1 MISPTPTRRLIRA
14 VTASLSAAALLAG
27 CSATASSTSTGSG
40 AASKDAWTT
49 ISTSVRTAST
59 GASVTDVLAA
69 NDAVAAVTTPAD
81 EAGTYDSGATT
92 IALSGDS
99 ATVSGSGATVDG
111 STVTIT
117 SSGTYV
123 VSGSLSD
130 GQIVVNAD
138 DADVRLVLDG
148 ATITNADGPAVNVV
162 DAGSV
167 VVVLAAGS
175 ANSLSDGASYADTSD
190 NAPTATL
197 YSSDDLTITGTG
209 SLSVTGLARDGISS
223 KNGVVISGS
232 PTVTVNAF
240 DDGIRGKDYVAVTG
254 GTLSVTAGGD
264 GIKSSEDS
272 DQTQGFVALGAA
284 AVTVTAGDDGV
295 SATTDVTVSGTTLS
309 VTAGGGQAAASP
321 TSGGPGQEA
330 QPPSGAR
337 AQQSAADQGT
347 EKPKGVNAGVSYT
360 QDSGTVVLDAADE
373 GLQSA
378 FINISGGELT
388 VTSGDD
394 GVNATN
400 GDHVI
405 EGYEDA
411 DSESDDG
418 AVLTITGGTTQ
429 ISYAG
434 SDGIDS
440 NGSAF
445 VTGGTVLISG
455 TAGSVDGSVDVNGE
469 STTIGVTD
477 APGVAVGDTVTVTG
491 GSGSQTLTS
500 TISASTTTV
509 LGLVEGESYTV
520 STSSGGSR
528 TLTASALAAGGPGG
542 PGGGPGGPGGSG
554 GSGGPGQGGAG
565 QGAPGGP
572 GQGPGQPPVPG
583 QNGAG
588 GTGSGQSGEGTQ
600 TR

>member
-14 VTASLSAAALLAG
+14 VTASLAAAALLTG
-27 CSATASSTSTGSG
+27 CSATASSTSTGSGAG

-254 GTLSVTAGGD
+254 GTLSVTVGGD

-309 VTAGGGQAAASP
+309 VTAGGGQAAATP
-321 TSGGPGQEA
+321 ASGGPGQEA

-337 AQQSAADQGT
+337 AQQSAADQDT
-347 EKPKGVNAGVSYT
+347 EKSKGVNAGVSYT

-405 EGYEDA
+405 EGYENA

-445 VTGGTVLISG
+445 ITGGTVLISG
-455 TAGSVDGSVDVNGE
+455 TAGSMDGSVDVNGE
-469 STTIGVTD
+469 STTVGVTD

-528 TLTASALAAGGPGG
+528 TLTASALAAGA
-542 PGGGPGGPGGSG
+542 GGPGGSG
-554 GSGGPGQGGAG
+554 GPGGPGGPGQGGAG

-572 GQGPGQPPVPG
+572 GQGQGQPPAPG

-588 GTGSGQSGEGTQ
+588 GPGGGQSSQEGTQ

>member
-1 MISPTPTRRLIRA
+1 M
-14 VTASLSAAALLAG
+14 
-27 CSATASSTSTGSG
+27 
-40 AASKDAWTT
+40 
-49 ISTSVRTAST
+49 
-59 GASVTDVLAA
+59 
-69 NDAVAAVTTPAD
+69 
-81 EAGTYDSGATT
+81 
-92 IALSGDS
+92 
-99 ATVSGSGATVDG
+99 
-111 STVTIT
+111 
-117 SSGTYV
+117 
-123 VSGSLSD
+123 
-130 GQIVVNAD
+130 
-138 DADVRLVLDG
+138 
-148 ATITNADGPAVNVV
+148 
-162 DAGSV
+162 
-167 VVVLAAGS
+167 
-175 ANSLSDGASYADTSD
+175 
-190 NAPTATL
+190 
-197 YSSDDLTITGTG
+197 
-209 SLSVTGLARDGISS
+209 
-223 KNGVVISGS
+223 
-232 PTVTVNAF
+232 
-240 DDGIRGKDYVAVTG
+240 AVTG

-309 VTAGGGQAAASP
+309 VTAGGGQAAATP
-321 TSGGPGQEA
+321 ASGGPGQEA

-445 VTGGTVLISG
+445 ITGGTVLISG
-455 TAGSVDGSVDVNGE
+455 TAGSMDGSVDVNGE
-469 STTIGVTD
+469 STTVGVTD

-528 TLTASALAAGGPGG
+528 TLTASALAAGA
-542 PGGGPGGPGGSG
+542 GGPGGSG
-554 GSGGPGQGGAG
+554 GPGGPGQGGAG

-572 GQGPGQPPVPG
+572 GQGQGQPPTPG

-588 GTGSGQSGEGTQ
+588 GPGGGQSGQEGTQ

>member
-1 MISPTPTRRLIRA
+1 MISHTPTRRLIRA
-14 VTASLSAAALLAG
+14 VTASLAAAALLAG

-81 EAGTYDSGATT
+81 EAGTNDSGATT

-254 GTLSVTAGGD
+254 
-264 GIKSSEDS
+264 
-272 DQTQGFVALGAA
+272 
-284 AVTVTAGDDGV
+284 
-295 SATTDVTVSGTTLS
+295 TTLS
-309 VTAGGGQAAASP
+309 VTAGGGQGAATPA
-321 TSGGPGQEA
+321 SGGPGQEA

-520 STSSGGSR
+520 STSSGDRKS
-528 TLTASALAAGGPGG
+528 
-542 PGGGPGGPGGSG
+542 
-554 GSGGPGQGGAG
+554 
-565 QGAPGGP
+565 
-572 GQGPGQPPVPG
+572 VV
-583 QNGAG
+583 
-588 GTGSGQSGEGTQ
+588 
-600 TR
+600 

>member
-14 VTASLSAAALLAG
+14 VTASLAAAALLAG
-27 CSATASSTSTGSG
+27 CSATASSTSTGSGAG

-138 DADVRLVLDG
+138 DADVHLVLDG

-405 EGYEDA
+405 EGYENA

-445 VTGGTVLISG
+445 ITGGTVLISG
-455 TAGSVDGSVDVNGE
+455 TAGSMDGSVDVNGE
-469 STTIGVTD
+469 STTVGVTD

-528 TLTASALAAGGPGG
+528 TLTASALAAGA
-542 PGGGPGGPGGSG
+542 GGPGGP
-554 GSGGPGQGGAG
+554 GGPGQGGAG

-572 GQGPGQPPVPG
+572 GQGQGQPPAPG
-583 QNGAG
+583 QNGDG
-588 GTGSGQSGEGTQ
+588 GPGGGQSGQEGTQ

>member
-1 MISPTPTRRLIRA
+1 MISPTPTRRLTRA

-99 ATVSGSGATVDG
+99 ATVSGSGATVDS

-254 GTLSVTAGGD
+254 GTLSVTAGG
-264 GIKSSEDS
+264 
-272 DQTQGFVALGAA
+272 
-284 AVTVTAGDDGV
+284 
-295 SATTDVTVSGTTLS
+295 
-309 VTAGGGQAAASP
+309 GQAAATP
-321 TSGGPGQEA
+321 ASGGPGQEA

-445 VTGGTVLISG
+445 ITGGTVLISG
-455 TAGSVDGSVDVNGE
+455 TAGSMDGSVDVNGE
-469 STTIGVTD
+469 STTVGVTD

-528 TLTASALAAGGPGG
+528 TLTASALAAGA
-542 PGGGPGGPGGSG
+542 GGPGGSG
-554 GSGGPGQGGAG
+554 GPGGPGQGGAG

-572 GQGPGQPPVPG
+572 GQGQGQPPTPG

-588 GTGSGQSGEGTQ
+588 GPGGGQSGQEGTQ